1 MELKIEEG
9 KLGEH
14 PILKLEG
21 RLNAITTEE
30 FQNVLLE
37 RTKNTWDDII
47 LDCEKLEFISSAG
60 LRSLLIG
67 QKELQKKG
75 YGLELWHVGSSMM
88 RVLKMTGFDRM
99 LKVT

>member
-1 MELKIEEG
+1 MELKIEEA

-14 PILKLEG
+14 LVLKLEG

-30 FQNVLLE
+30 FQSILLD
-37 RTKNTWDDII
+37 RTKNTWDNII

-75 YGLELWHVGSSMM
+75 YGLELLNVGSSMM